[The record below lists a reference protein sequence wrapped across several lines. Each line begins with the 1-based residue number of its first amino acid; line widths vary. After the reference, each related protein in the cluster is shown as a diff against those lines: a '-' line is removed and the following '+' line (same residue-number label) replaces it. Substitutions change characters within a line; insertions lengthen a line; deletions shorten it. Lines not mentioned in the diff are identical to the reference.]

1 MLAFRL
7 GEGTTLQVALAQ
19 ELLPE
24 CHASA
29 TASSFAV
36 P

>member
-1 MLAFRL
+1 MMAFRL
-7 GEGTTLQVALAQ
+7 EEGTTLQVALAQ
-19 ELLPE
+19 VLLPE

-29 TASSFAV
+29 TAFSFAV